1 MAPCAVRNFAHLYAV
16 SGRQHRMG
24 TVAKVQV
31 VRNLNTEARI
41 TMGNRG
47 KKTEETTGLLD
58 WCWHPV

>member
-1 MAPCAVRNFAHLYAV
+1 MAPYAARNFANLYAV
-16 SGRQHRMG
+16 GGRQHSID

-47 KKTEETTGLLD
+47 KKKEETTGLLD